1 MYWSY
6 FWEFVKRNILTIVVL
21 AVVAVVLPW
30 TLIFIIPVA
39 IIILRL
45 QMAVWKMQENL
56 KKASAQQQ
64 QHQYSSTNEKST
76 KEGNVTVVRTEQAEQ
91 RVSNDVGEY
100 VDFKEINEEETK

>member
-6 FWEFVKRNILTIVVL
+6 FWEFVKRNILTIVIL

-39 IIILRL
+39 IIVLRL

-64 QHQYSSTNEKST
+64 HYQHSETKEKTT
-76 KEGNVTVVRTEQAEQ
+76 KEGDVTVVRTEQAEQ

-100 VDFKEINEEETK
+100 VDFKEVNEEETK

>member
-64 QHQYSSTNEKST
+64 HQYSSTNEKST

>member
-6 FWEFVKRNILTIVVL
+6 FWEFVKRNIFTIVVM
-21 AVVAVVLPW
+21 AVVAVAFPW
-30 TLIFIIPVA
+30 TLVFIIPVA
-39 IIILRL
+39 IIVLRL
-45 QMAVWKMQENL
+45 QMAVWKVQENL

-76 KEGNVTVVRTEQAEQ
+76 KEGNVTVVRTEQTEH

-100 VDFKEINEEETK
+100 VDFKEVNEEETK